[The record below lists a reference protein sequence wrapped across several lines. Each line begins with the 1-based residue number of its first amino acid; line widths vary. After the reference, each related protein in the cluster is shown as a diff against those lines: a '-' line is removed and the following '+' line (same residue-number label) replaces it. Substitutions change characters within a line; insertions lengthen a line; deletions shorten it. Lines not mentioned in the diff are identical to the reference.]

1 MRVELDEHLPRSLV
15 VRLHEYGVGADT
27 VVDDGLTGRSDMDVF
42 QASTAEGRMVCT
54 LDRGFGDIR
63 AHPPGPHPGIVVLR
77 SDDQSA
83 AAVVAGFVGL
93 VRDHDLPDLAGAV
106 TVLSR
111 GLLRIRR

>member
-1 MRVELDEHLPRSLV
+1 MRVKLDEHLPRSLV
-15 VRLHEYGVGADT
+15 ARLQEYGVDADA
-27 VVDDGLTGRSDMDVF
+27 VVDEGLTGRSDMDVL
-42 QASTAEGRMVCT
+42 QAATAEGRMVFT

-63 AHPPGPHPGIVVLR
+63 AYPPGSHPGIVVLR

-93 VRDHDLPDLAGAV
+93 VRDHDLADLTGAI